1 MNKKKYIRNFSIIAH
16 IDHGKS
22 TLADRILEMSN
33 SISKREMKNQILD
46 TMDLERE
53 RGITIKLN
61 AVQVNYLYKNNEYE
75 LNLIDTPGHVDF
87 TYEVSRSLAASEG
100 AILLVDATQGVQ
112 PQTIANMFLAIE
124 NNLEIIPIINKVD
137 MENADIEKTKKEI
150 NDILGLETDDV
161 PLISAKNGLNI
172 DKVFEK
178 IIEKIPYPNDANDNL
193 ELKGLVFDSYFDSY
207 RGIIIFVRVKTG
219 KVKKGDKIKFIQK
232 GTEIEVISV
241 GVNTPFE
248 KEKEYLF
255 AGETGWIIT
264 NIKDIKAISI
274 GDTITNFQEKNIKP
288 LPGYKELKPMVF
300 SGFYPVNTE
309 KYELLQE
316 SLDKISLS
324 DSSLKYEKETSQ
336 ALGFGFRIGFLGLL
350 HMEII
355 KERIEREFNIAI
367 IITSPSVIYKIN
379 LSNGKQVIVQNPS
392 KFPDKSVIDSI
403 EEPYVKLSLYSPQ
416 EYIGKLMDYIHSK
429 RGQYIKMEILSNK
442 MNSLI
447 YDIPLNEIVFDFF
460 DSIKSISKGYASFD
474 YEYIDYKIGNLVKMD
489 ILVGGEKVDAL
500 SIIVDK
506 KNSYYFGRELCENL
520 KEIIPKHNFEVPIQ
534 AAIGGK
540 IIARETIKAYRKDVT
555 GYLYGGDVTRKKKL
569 LEKQKKGKK
578 KMKMIGK
585 VNIPQDAFISVLS
598 KNNSGNNN
606 SKK

>member
-61 AVQVNYLYKNNEYE
+61 AVQVNYLYKNNQYE

-112 PQTIANMFLAIE
+112 PQTIANMYLAIE
-124 NNLEIIPIINKVD
+124 NNLEIIPIINKID
-137 MENADIEKTKKEI
+137 MENADVEKTKKEI
-150 NDILGLETDDV
+150 NDILGLEIDNI
-161 PLISAKNGLNI
+161 PLISAKTGLNI

-207 RGIIIFVRVKTG
+207 RGIIIFVRIKTG

-248 KEKEYLF
+248 KEKECLF

-274 GDTITNFQEKNIKP
+274 GDTITNFEEKNVKP

-379 LSNGKQVIVQNPS
+379 LSNKKQIIVQNPS
-392 KFPDKSVIDSI
+392 KFPDKSIIDSI

-416 EYIGKLMDYIHSK
+416 EYVGKLMDYIHSK
-429 RGQYIKMEILSNK
+429 RGKYIRMDILSNK

-447 YDIPLNEIVFDFF
+447 YEIPLNEIVFNFF

-474 YEYIDYKIGNLVKMD
+474 YEYIDYKVGNLVKMD

-506 KNSYYFGRELCENL
+506 KNSYYLGKELCENL

-540 IIARETIKAYRKDVT
+540 IIARETIKAYRKDV
-555 GYLYGGDVTRKKKL
+555 KL
-569 LEKQKKGKK
+569 NHREVNMGKK
-578 KMKMIGK
+578 RSNANPFGALFAPSD
-585 VNIPQDAFISVLS
+585 NL
-598 KNNSGNNN
+598 
-606 SKK
+606 

>member
-137 MENADIEKTKKEI
+137 MENANIEKTKKEI